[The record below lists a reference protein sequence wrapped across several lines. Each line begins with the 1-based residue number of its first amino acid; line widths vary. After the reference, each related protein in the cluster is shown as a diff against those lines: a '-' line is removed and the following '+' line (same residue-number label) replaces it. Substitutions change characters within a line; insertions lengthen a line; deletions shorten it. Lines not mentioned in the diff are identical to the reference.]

1 MREFEYR
8 LEARLAELE
17 RRRGSDPEIDYNDEE
32 RDKVQ
37 QHMMPLTPQ
46 PPRRRNHRRN
56 KTNELTSI
64 YRGEKGNVF

>member
-1 MREFEYR
+1 
-8 LEARLAELE
+8 
-17 RRRGSDPEIDYNDEE
+17 
-32 RDKVQ
+32 
-37 QHMMPLTPQ
+37 MMPLTPQ